1 MSKGWKGAI
10 IRLLVILVIGV
21 ILSLGAVSDWFRAP
35 VEEWGAH
42 WEEIINVIKGSP
54 ITTTEPPVA

>member
-1 MSKGWKGAI
+1 M
-10 IRLLVILVIGV
+10 LLVILVIGV

-42 WEEIINVIKGSP
+42 WEEIIDVIKGSP